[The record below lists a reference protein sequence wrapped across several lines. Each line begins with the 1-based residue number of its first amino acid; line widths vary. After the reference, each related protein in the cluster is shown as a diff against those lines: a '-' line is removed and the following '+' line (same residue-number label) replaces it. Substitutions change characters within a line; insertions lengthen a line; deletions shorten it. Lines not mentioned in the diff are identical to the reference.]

1 MKSNFLKRFWAL
13 KLLLCEIRTKIR
25 RILKTG
31 VMAVKKRNQN
41 AIFAL
46 LKKATV
52 IKLHDTYFK
61 PFLSETEILT
71 AVKKIADE
79 IAADYK
85 NETPIFVGVLN
96 GAFMFV
102 ADFLKQYQHPCEV
115 SFVKLSSYQGLT
127 STGIVETLL
136 DVNENI
142 ENRSVI
148 ILEDIIDTG
157 RTLQQLVHLFS
168 NTNVKEFKIASLFFK
183 EDAYNGEYTI
193 DYIGIKIPDKFI
205 VGYGL
210 DYNELGRNLRAVY
223 QLNQKHMINLV
234 LFGKPGAGKGT
245 QAEFLKEKYNL
256 KHISTGDLFRY
267 NMKNNTELGQLA
279 KSYID
284 KGDLVPDE
292 VTIKMLQ
299 DDVEKNPDA
308 SGFIFDGF
316 PRTTAQ
322 AEALDAF
329 LGIKNMKID
338 ATIALEAND
347 DILIERLLERGKVS
361 GRSDDQDVDK
371 IRNRFDEY
379 NEKTAPLKEFY
390 EAQGKF
396 HSVNGIGAIE
406 DITARLAKVIEE
418 L

>member
-1 MKSNFLKRFWAL
+1 
-13 KLLLCEIRTKIR
+13 
-25 RILKTG
+25 
-31 VMAVKKRNQN
+31 MAVKKRNQS
-41 AIFAL
+41 AIFTVH
-46 LKKATV
+46 KNRIV
-52 IKLHDTYFK
+52 IKLHDKYFK
-61 PFLSETEILT
+61 PFLSQADIQS
-71 AVKKIADE
+71 AVARLAEK

-85 NETPIFVGVLN
+85 EETPIFIGVLN

-102 ADFLKQYQHPCEV
+102 SDFLKHYEHPCEV
-115 SFVKLSSYQGLT
+115 SFVKLSSYQGLI

-136 DVNENI
+136 DPPENI
-142 ENRSVI
+142 KDRTVI

-157 RTLQQLVHLFS
+157 RTLKELVHLFS
-168 NTNVKEFKIASLFFK
+168 DTNVKAFKIATLFYK
-183 EDAYNGEYTI
+183 SEIYTGEYAI
-193 DYIGIKIPDKFI
+193 DYVGIEIPDKFI

-210 DYNELGRNLRAVY
+210 DYNELGRNLKEVY
-223 QLNQKHMINLV
+223 QLNQQHMINLV

-267 NMKNNTELGQLA
+267 NMKNDTELGQLA

-316 PRTTAQ
+316 PRTAAQ
-322 AEALDAF
+322 AKALDTF
-329 LGIKNMKID
+329 LVSKGMKID

-347 DILIERLLERGKVS
+347 EVLIQRLLERGKIS
-361 GRSDDQDVDK
+361 GRTDDQDENK

-379 NEKTAPLKEFY
+379 NQKTAPLKEYY
-390 EAQGKF
+390 EEQGKF
-396 HSVNGIGAIE
+396 HSVNGIGAIDE
-406 DITARLAKVIEE
+406 ITTRLAKVIEE

>member
-1 MKSNFLKRFWAL
+1 MNEAQI
-13 KLLLCEIRTKIR
+13 EA
-25 RILKTG
+25 
-31 VMAVKKRNQN
+31 AVKSVAAK
-41 AIFAL
+41 
-46 LKKATV
+46 V
-52 IKLHDTYFK
+52 
-61 PFLSETEILT
+61 
-71 AVKKIADE
+71 
-79 IAADYK
+79 AADYK
-85 NETPIFVGVLN
+85 DEVPVFVGVLN

-102 ADFLKQYQHPCEV
+102 SDFLKHYPYDCEV

-136 DVNENI
+136 DVSKDI
-142 ENRSVI
+142 EGKSVV

-157 RTLQQLVHLFS
+157 RTLKELVHLFS

-183 EDAYNGEYTI
+183 SDVYNGEYAI
-193 DYIGIKIPDKFI
+193 DYWGIEIPDKFI

-210 DYNELGRNLRAVY
+210 DYKELGRNLKEVY

-245 QAEFLKEKYNL
+245 QAEFLKDKYNL

-267 NMKNNTELGQLA
+267 NMKNDTDLGKLA
-279 KSYID
+279 KSFID
-284 KGDLVPDE
+284 KGELVPDE
-292 VTIKMLQ
+292 VTIKMLE
-299 DDVEKNPDA
+299 DAVEKNPDA

-329 LGIKNMKID
+329 LAGKNMKVD

-347 DILIERLLERGKVS
+347 EVLIQRLLERGKVS
-361 GRSDDQDVDK
+361 GRSDDQDEGK
-371 IRNRFDEY
+371 IRNRFNEY
-379 NEKTAPLKEFY
+379 NTKTAPLKDYY

-396 HSVNGIGAIE
+396 HSVNGIGAIDE
-406 DITARLAKVIEE
+406 VAHRLGKVIEE

>member
-1 MKSNFLKRFWAL
+1 M
-13 KLLLCEIRTKIR
+13 
-25 RILKTG
+25 
-31 VMAVKKRNQN
+31 Q
-41 AIFAL
+41 
-46 LKKATV
+46 
-52 IKLHDTYFK
+52 LHDKNFIPY
-61 PFLSETEILT
+61 LSEADVLA
-71 AVKKIADE
+71 AVQKVADAV
-79 IAADYK
+79 AADYQ

-96 GAFMFV
+96 GSFMFV
-102 ADFLKQYQHPCEV
+102 ADFLKAYPHPCEV
-115 SFVKLSSYQGLT
+115 SFVKMSSYQGLT

-136 DVNENI
+136 DVSEDI
-142 ENRSVI
+142 EGKSVI
-148 ILEDIIDTG
+148 ILEDIVDTG
-157 RTLQQLVHLFS
+157 RTLKELIHMFS
-168 NTNVKEFKIASLFFK
+168 DINIKEFKIATLFYK
-183 EDAYNGEYTI
+183 SEIYTGEYTI
-193 DYIGIKIPDKFI
+193 DYFGMKIPDKFI

-210 DYNELGRNLRAVY
+210 DYKELGRNLRAVY
-223 QLNQKHMINLV
+223 QLNQPHMINLV

-267 NMKNNTELGQLA
+267 NMSNDTELGKLA

-284 KGDLVPDE
+284 RGDLVPDE

-329 LGIKNMKID
+329 LSTKNMKIN

-347 DILIERLLERGKVS
+347 EVLIQRLLERGKVS
-361 GRSDDQDVDK
+361 GRTDDQDEDK
-371 IRNRFDEY
+371 IRNRFKEY
-379 NEKTAPLKEFY
+379 NQKTAPLKDFY

-396 HSVNGIGAIE
+396 HSVNGIGAIDE
-406 DITARLAKVIEE
+406 ITQRLAKVIEE

>member
-1 MKSNFLKRFWAL
+1 
-13 KLLLCEIRTKIR
+13 
-25 RILKTG
+25 
-31 VMAVKKRNQN
+31 
-41 AIFAL
+41 
-46 LKKATV
+46 V
-52 IKLHDTYFK
+52 IKLHDKHFK
-61 PFLSETEILT
+61 PFLSEEQIKA
-71 AVKKIADE
+71 AVKNVADQV
-79 IAADYK
+79 AADYK
-85 NETPIFVGVLN
+85 DETPIFVGVLN
-96 GAFMFV
+96 GSFMFV
-102 ADFLKQYQHPCEV
+102 SDFLKEYEYPCEV

-136 DVNENI
+136 DVSEDI
-142 ENRSVI
+142 EGRSVI

-157 RTLQQLVHLFS
+157 RTLKKLIHLFS
-168 NTNVKEFKIASLFFK
+168 KANVKEFKVASLFYK
-183 EDAYNGEYTI
+183 SEIYNGEYTI
-193 DYIGIKIPDKFI
+193 DYIGIDIPDKFI

-210 DYNELGRNLRAVY
+210 DYNELGRNLREVY

-267 NMKNNTELGQLA
+267 NMKNDTELGKLA

-284 KGDLVPDE
+284 RGDLVPDE

-299 DDVEKNPDA
+299 DAVEKNPDA

-329 LGIKNMKID
+329 LTTKEMKID

-347 DILIERLLERGKVS
+347 EILIQRLLERGKVS
-361 GRSDDQDVDK
+361 GRSDDQDESK

-379 NEKTAPLKEFY
+379 NEKTAPLKDFY
-390 EAQGKF
+390 EAQNKF
-396 HSVNGIGAIE
+396 HSVNGIGAIDE
-406 DITARLAKVIEE
+406 ITHRLGKVIEE

>member
-1 MKSNFLKRFWAL
+1 M
-13 KLLLCEIRTKIR
+13 
-25 RILKTG
+25 
-31 VMAVKKRNQN
+31 
-41 AIFAL
+41 
-46 LKKATV
+46 
-52 IKLHDTYFK
+52 IKLHDSYFK
-61 PFLSETEILT
+61 PFLSESEIQA
-71 AVKKIADE
+71 AVKKIAVQVAE
-79 IAADYK
+79 DYH

-102 ADFLKQYQHPCEV
+102 ADFLKHYEHPCEV
-115 SFVKLSSYQGLT
+115 TFVKLSSYQGLT

-136 DVNENI
+136 DVSEDI

-157 RTLQQLVHLFS
+157 RTLQQLVHLFT

-183 EDAYNGEYTI
+183 SEVYNGEYTI
-193 DYIGIKIPDKFI
+193 DYVGIEIPNKFI

-210 DYNELGRNLRAVY
+210 DYKELGRNLREVY
-223 QLNQKHMINLV
+223 QINQKHMINLV

-245 QAEFLKEKYNL
+245 QAEFLKDNYNL

-267 NMKNNTELGQLA
+267 NMKNNTALGQLA

-284 KGDLVPDE
+284 NGDLVPDE
-292 VTIKMLQ
+292 VTIKMLE
-299 DDVEKNPDA
+299 DDVEKNQDA
-308 SGFIFDGF
+308 GGFIFDGF

-329 LGIKNMKID
+329 LQSKGMKIN
-338 ATIALEAND
+338 ATIALDAND
-347 DILIERLLERGKVS
+347 EVLIKRLLERGKVS
-361 GRSDDQDVDK
+361 GRSDDQDEEK

-379 NEKTAPLKEFY
+379 NQKTAPLKDYY

-396 HSVNGIGAIE
+396 HSVNGIGEIDE
-406 DITARLAKVIEE
+406 ITARLGKVIEE